1 MKHPTR
7 LLAVIPFV
15 GLAACASSG
24 NSSSTTPETAVS
36 APPPSDFVSE
46 DFLRVGALEAQELE
60 RGECGLFLFSG
71 RPSPRFVFF
80 GEAAS
85 GVGKMIINQDEV
97 VFARTKG
104 QGGVVDLHF
113 TEQTY
118 IAPAYGLTVDITFA
132 AEAEGAVDGTRI
144 SQGTL
149 KLVRDNGWSMV
160 MPVGGAT
167 SCATQ

>member
-1 MKHPTR
+1 MMKHTLR
-7 LLAVIPFV
+7 LFALAPLL
-15 GLAACASSG
+15 GLAACASSD
-24 NSSSTTPETAVS
+24 NSSSTPAEATIA

-85 GVGKMIINQDEV
+85 GVGKMIINQEEV

-104 QGGVVDLHF
+104 DGGVVDLHF
-113 TEQTY
+113 TEQSYTS
-118 IAPAYGLTVDITFA
+118 PAYGLSVDITFTPEPA
-132 AEAEGAVDGTRI
+132 ALSI
-144 SQGTL
+144 CCL
-149 KLVRDNGWSMV
+149 
-160 MPVGGAT
+160 AT
-167 SCATQ
+167 SEA